1 MAYAGWNPGWRTPP
15 PRWRGG
21 VRCGTSPTDL
31 DGLECDEGGLPGGTL
46 QRVYQGASSRRPVVM
61 LHAGVDL
68 SRNRLDVCLLS
79 EHAEVVEEFAAP
91 ADADGLRGLARRV
104 GVLGMPVRGVIES
117 MTGARFVH
125 DRLEQLG
132 WLRDGAERISTLD
145 LVGPELT
152 RFTGPDGAADR
163 PTPDPLY
170 ERAPVAG

>member
-1 MAYAGWNPGWRTPP
+1 
-15 PRWRGG
+15 
-21 VRCGTSPTDL
+21 
-31 DGLECDEGGLPGGTL
+31 
-46 QRVYQGASSRRPVVM
+46 M
-61 LHAGVDL
+61 LHAGLDL

-163 PTPDPLY
+163 PTPDRSTSGHPWRPGSSRWLRHAASGSGRAARCSSGPRSARTGPVLLRRAARWPTTSSR
-170 ERAPVAG
+170 RAPS